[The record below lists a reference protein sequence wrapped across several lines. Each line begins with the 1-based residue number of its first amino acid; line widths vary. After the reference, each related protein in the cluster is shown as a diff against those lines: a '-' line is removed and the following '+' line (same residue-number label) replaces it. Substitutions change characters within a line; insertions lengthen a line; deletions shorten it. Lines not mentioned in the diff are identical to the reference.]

1 MKRRDALKLGL
12 GAAGATVAASQA
24 GAVEIEQ
31 WPDSA
36 AEGLPQSGLVFPDTF
51 QPSIVT
57 QSSPAV
63 EPFTAPLNIMPIAQP
78 VDPNTFDP
86 PIEPER
92 HQRFDDFPPQ
102 KHYEEVMTEFRWK
115 YHWQPPYGDGTPG
128 VVGRDGDPDVG
139 SWHWGFNGITPGET
153 YHAYY
158 GEPVFLR
165 RNNLLPTVGAGN
177 VTFALPSPTIHLHN
191 GHTASESDGIPQDFF
206 NPGEFWD
213 HHYANIP
220 AGTPFNWDFDNPEI
234 MNTLWYHDHRLD
246 FTATNVYAGFS
257 GFSGFYLIFDER
269 DSNNE
274 RDRNPNAFRLPSG
287 KYDIPL
293 ILHDVMFQPNGQVI
307 WDFFSPDGTTPHPEP
322 RPEPVEVGNS
332 QGTPDTFDSN
342 RLQYTTQGMTGD
354 KITVNRI
361 IQPYLDVDRRKYR
374 FRFLNGGPSRL
385 YRLVLKV
392 VPKPGR
398 GEPYYDD
405 FIVLS
410 NDGNLLEAPLVEPKL
425 DLWIANRFDVII
437 DFSKYKAGDKVQVWN
452 DLEIRGDGAGPTG
465 YTLEGENMMPVME
478 FRCKGRKKPDPSRVP
493 ATMRKLP
500 EIRMSEVRRKRLFV
514 FDYDNGLW
522 TVNGRL
528 MDPNR
533 VDAKI
538 EQGSAEIWTFRN
550 EGNAWA
556 HPVHTHFEEFQILEV
571 NGRPPSAV
579 ERARKDVVSL
589 GPGDEV
595 TFFSRWRDFFGKH
608 VMHCHNVVHE
618 DHAMMMRWD
627 IVEPGQ
633 GD

>member
-36 AEGLPQSGLVFPDTF
+36 AEGLPQTGLVFPDTF
-51 QPSIVT
+51 EPSIVT

-63 EPFTAPLNIMPIAQP
+63 EPFTAPLNIMPVAEP
-78 VDPNTFDP
+78 VNPNTYDP

-128 VVGRDGDPDVG
+128 VVGRDGDENVG

-153 YHAYY
+153 YHANY

-177 VTFALPSPTIHLHN
+177 VTFALPSPTVHLHN

-220 AGTPFNWDFDNPEI
+220 AGSPFEWNFDNPEI

-257 GFSGFYLIFDER
+257 GFYLLFDER

-274 RDRNPNAFRLPSG
+274 RDRNPRAFRLPSG

-307 WDFFSPDGTTPHPEP
+307 WDFFTPDGASPHPEA

-398 GEPYYDD
+398 GEPYFED

-410 NDGNLLEAPLVEPKL
+410 NDGNLLEAPLVEPKI

-437 DFSKYKAGDKVQVWN
+437 DFSKYKDGDKVQVWN

-465 YTLEGENMMPVME
+465 FTLEGENMMPVLE
-478 FRCKGRKKPDPSRVP
+478 FRCKGKKKPDPSRVP

>member
-12 GAAGATVAASQA
+12 GAAGATAVASQA

-36 AEGLPQSGLVFPDTF
+36 ADGLPQTGLVFPDTF
-51 QPSIVT
+51 EPSIVT

-78 VDPNTFDP
+78 VNPNTFDP

-102 KHYEEVMTEFRWK
+102 KHYEEVITEFRWK
-115 YHWQPPYGDGTPG
+115 YHWQPPYGDGTPD
-128 VVGRDGDPDVG
+128 VVGRAGDPDVG

-153 YHAYY
+153 YHANY

-177 VTFALPSPTIHLHN
+177 VTFALPSPTVHLHN

-213 HHYANIP
+213 HHYANFP
-220 AGTPFNWDFDNPEI
+220 AGSPDGWSYDNSEI

-246 FTATNVYAGFS
+246 FTATNVYAGL
-257 GFSGFYLIFDER
+257 SGFYLIFDER

-274 RDRNPNAFRLPSG
+274 RDHNPVAFRLPSG
-287 KYDIPL
+287 DYDIPL

-307 WDFFSPDGTTPHPEP
+307 WDFFSPDGPPHPEP

-361 IQPYLDVDRRKYR
+361 IQPYLDVKRRKYR

-398 GEPYYDD
+398 GEPYFDD

-410 NDGNLLEAPLVEPKL
+410 NDGNFLEQPLVESKI

-437 DFSKYKAGDKVQVWN
+437 DFSKYKNGDKVQVFN
-452 DLEIRGDGAGPTG
+452 ELEIRGDGAGPTG
-465 YTLEGENMMPVME
+465 YTLDTDNMMPVME
-478 FRCKGRKKPDPSRVP
+478 FRCVGKKKPDPSRVP
-493 ATMRKLP
+493 ETLRKLP
-500 EIRMSEVRRKRLFV
+500 DIRMSEVRRKRLFV

-579 ERARKDVVSL
+579 ERSRKDVVSL

-595 TFFSRWRDFFGKH
+595 TFYSRWRDFFGKH

-618 DHAMMMRWD
+618 DHAMMIRWD

>member
-36 AEGLPQSGLVFPDTF
+36 AEGLPQTGLVFPDTF
-51 QPSIVT
+51 EPSIVV

-78 VDPNTFDP
+78 VNPNPYDP

-115 YHWQPPYGDGTPG
+115 YHWQPPYGDGTEG
-128 VVGRDGDPDVG
+128 VVGRAGDPDVG

-220 AGTPFNWDFDNPEI
+220 AGTPFNWDYDNPEI

-257 GFSGFYLIFDER
+257 GFYLIFDER

-274 RDRNPNAFRLPSG
+274 RDRNPRAFRLPSG

-307 WDFFSPDGTTPHPEP
+307 WDFFSPDGASPHPEP

-398 GEPYYDD
+398 GEPYFDD

-410 NDGNLLEAPLVEPKL
+410 NDGNLLEAPLVEPKI

-437 DFSKYKAGDKVQVWN
+437 DFSKYKDGDKVQVWN

-465 YTLEGENMMPVME
+465 FTLEGENMMPVLE

-550 EGNAWA
+550 EGTAWA

>member
-1 MKRRDALKLGL
+1 MKRRDALKLGF
-12 GAAGATVAASQA
+12 GAASATAVASQA
-24 GAVEIEQ
+24 GAVDIEQ
-31 WPDSA
+31 WPESA
-36 AEGLPQSGLVFPDTF
+36 EEGLAQDGLVFPDTF

-57 QSSPAV
+57 EPSPFV

-78 VDPNTFDP
+78 IDPNTFDP
-86 PIEPER
+86 PIEPTR
-92 HQRFDDFPPQ
+92 HQRFDDFSPQ
-102 KHYEEVMTEFRWK
+102 KHYQEVMSEFRWK
-115 YHWQPPYGDGTPG
+115 YHWQPPYGDGTEG

-153 YHAYY
+153 YHANY

-165 RNNLLPTVGAGN
+165 RNNLLPPVGAGN
-177 VTFALPSPTIHLHN
+177 VQFALPSPTIHLHN

-213 HHYANIP
+213 YHYANFP
-220 AGTPFNWDFDNPEI
+220 AGSPDGWTPFNTEI

-257 GFSGFYLIFDER
+257 GFYLIFDER

-274 RDRNPNAFRLPSG
+274 EDPNPLAFRLPSG
-287 KYDIPL
+287 DYDIPL
-293 ILHDVMFQPNGQVI
+293 ILHDVQFTADGQAR
-307 WDFFSPDGTTPHPEP
+307 WDFFLPDGDQPNPEA
-322 RPEPVEVGNS
+322 RPEPVDVGNS
-332 QGTPDTFDSN
+332 QGTPDSYDSN
-342 RLQYTTQGMTGD
+342 RLQYTTQGMVGD
-354 KITVNRI
+354 HVTVNRI
-361 IQPYLDVDRRKYR
+361 ITPYLEVERRKYR

-385 YRLVLKV
+385 YNLRLKV
-392 VPKPGR
+392 IPGNPR
-398 GEPYYDD
+398 RPAYYDD
-405 FIVLS
+405 WVVLS
-410 NDGNLLEAPLVEPKL
+410 NDGNLLEAPLLQSNLKL
-425 DLWIANRFDVII
+425 YVANRHDVII
-437 DFSKYKAGDKVQVWN
+437 DFARYRRGDRIQVWN
-452 DLEIRGDGAGPTG
+452 DMEIRNDGAGPTG
-465 YTLEGENMMPVME
+465 YTLEGDDMIPVME
-478 FRCKGRKKPDPSRVP
+478 FRAEGRRPRDPSRIP
-493 ATMRKLP
+493 ARMRDLP
-500 EIRMSEVRRKRLFV
+500 EIDMSQVRRKRLFV

-550 EGNAWA
+550 EGVTWA

-571 NGRPPSAV
+571 NGRPPSAI
-579 ERARKDVVSL
+579 ERSRKDVVEL

-595 TFFSRWRDFFGKH
+595 TFFGRWRDFMGKH

-618 DHAMMMRWD
+618 DHAMMIRWD

>member
-12 GAAGATVAASQA
+12 GAAGATAVASQS
-24 GAVEIEQ
+24 GAVEIIQ

-36 AEGLPQSGLVFPDTF
+36 ENGLPQTGLVFPDTF

-57 QSSPAV
+57 QSSPDV
-63 EPFTAPLNIMPIAQP
+63 EPFTAPLNIMPVAQP
-78 VDPNTFDP
+78 VDPNTYDP

-115 YHWQPPYGDGTPG
+115 YHWQPPYGDGTPD
-128 VVGRDGDPDVG
+128 VVGRAGDPDVG

-165 RNNLLPTVGAGN
+165 RNNLLPTVGSGN

-213 HHYANIP
+213 HHYANFP
-220 AGTPFNWDFDNPEI
+220 AGSPDGWDFDNTEI

-246 FTATNVYAGFS
+246 FTATNVYA

-287 KYDIPL
+287 QYDIPL

-307 WDFFSPDGTTPHPEP
+307 WDFFSPDGTTPRPEP
-322 RPEPVEVGNS
+322 RSEPVEVGNS

-361 IQPYLDVDRRKYR
+361 IQPYLDVKRRKYR

-398 GEPYYDD
+398 GDPYFDD

-410 NDGNLLEAPLVEPKL
+410 NDGNLLEAPIVEPKL

-437 DFSKYKAGDKVQVWN
+437 DFSKYKDGDKVQVWN
-452 DLEIRGDGAGPTG
+452 NLEIRGDGAGPTG

-478 FRCKGRKKPDPSRVP
+478 FRCTGRKKPDPSRVP
-493 ATMRKLP
+493 ATLRKLP

-579 ERARKDVVSL
+579 ERSRKDVVSL